1 MLNIE
6 IPLVQVGGRVLEDAG
21 AAPIVSAD
29 IYVRG
34 LDAATS
40 RVRAHKESD
49 HFGQFKLTGVEPGDV
64 ELIVYK
70 PGYEGRTLMI
80 DAFAGKPV
88 EIRDWDRSPLDL
100 KF

>member
-1 MLNIE
+1 M
-6 IPLVQVGGRVLEDAG
+6 VHRTSVGGAHGEERLTRRSRRTAQGQRRHRSLDH
-21 AAPIVSAD
+21 D
-29 IYVRG
+29 RG
-34 LDAATS
+34 
-40 RVRAHKESD
+40 RVRVHKESD
-49 HFGQFKLTGVEPGDV
+49 HFGQFELTGVEPGDV